1 MKRVS
6 RPLRYSRSSG
16 SPFLDSPKMRRS
28 VTNLALIAT
37 AVFLAGC
44 TQLERPK
51 VEPFF
56 AASAPPSKQELRWS
70 NGKLPKSIDPAKATA
85 APETDVVRAVYEGLT
100 DLDSKTLRETPAVAE
115 KWEASDDARTWTFH
129 LRKDARWSN
138 GERVT
143 ANDFVRSWKRLR
155 DTHASQHLYQNIVG
169 MRSPEEVPGEP
180 ASEPTDF
187 LELAPP
193 ETESQTPDTDV
204 AQPEEEI
211 RPTPPVK
218 RTEQKFGVE
227 AIDDTTLKVSL
238 ELPDKD
244 LPRLVANPVF
254 RPIYGDT
261 AKLEKPRPDAST
273 VTNGA
278 FRLTKVEDGGVTLE
292 RSDNYWDKRSVA
304 LERIHFKAAN
314 TSDAA
319 LDAYRKGDVD
329 IVTNAAFEP
338 AALKVLTPY
347 EDFRRTTHS
356 ALNFYEFNTVSPPF
370 DDRRV
375 REALALAIDREK
387 LVQSDLE
394 GSTQPA
400 YLLFPQSDLKGERL
414 SLDVAKAKDQ
424 LAKAGFANGEAFPP
438 IRLVVNRNDTQQ
450 RIARSVARMWK
461 QNLGIDTSIIVKENA
476 DIEAVRN
483 AGDYDVIRR
492 GVVMPVNDELV
503 NLTAI
508 LGSVERAVETADKVG
523 TEQKFGPAAEETTE
537 AAMDETPDGNYLIA
551 EGDAMFELRVMP
563 LYFPSSYSLV
573 KPYVRGFEM
582 NSLDAPNLKEVSID
596 NEWRARP
603 PK

>member
-1 MKRVS
+1 
-6 RPLRYSRSSG
+6 
-16 SPFLDSPKMRRS
+16 MRRS
-28 VTNLALIAT
+28 VTNLALIAA
-37 AVFLAGC
+37 AVFLVGC
-44 TQLERPK
+44 TQIERPK

-56 AASAPPSKQELRWS
+56 AASAPPTKQELRWS
-70 NGKLPKSIDPAKATA
+70 NGKLPKSIDPARAIA

-115 KWEASDDARTWTFH
+115 KWESSDDARTWTFH

-143 ANDFVRSWKRLR
+143 TNDFVRSWKRLR
-155 DTHASQHLYQNIVG
+155 DTPANQHLYQNIVG
-169 MRSPEEVPGEP
+169 MRSPEVPGGT

-187 LELAPP
+187 LDSGPN
-193 ETESQTPDTDV
+193 ETEPQTPDTDG
-204 AQPEEEI
+204 AQSEEEI
-211 RPTPPVK
+211 RPTRPVK
-218 RTEQKFGVE
+218 SNEQKFGVE
-227 AIDDTTLKVSL
+227 AIDDSTLKVSL

-244 LPRLVANPVF
+244 FPRLVANPVF
-254 RPIYGDT
+254 RPVYGDT
-261 AKLEKPRPDAST
+261 AKLEKPRPDPSV

-278 FRLTKVEDGGVTLE
+278 FRIAKVEDSGVTLE
-292 RSDNYWDKRSVA
+292 RSENHWDKRSVA
-304 LERIHFKAAN
+304 LERIYLKAAN

-319 LDAYRKGDVD
+319 LEAYRKGDVD

-347 EDFRRTTHS
+347 EDFRRTTHN
-356 ALNFYEFNTVSPPF
+356 ALNFYEFNTVNPPF

-375 REALALAIDREK
+375 REALAIAVDREK

-414 SLDVAKAKDQ
+414 SLDIAKAKDL
-424 LAKAGFANGEAFPP
+424 LAKAGFANGVAFPP
-438 IRLVVNRNDTQQ
+438 IRLVVNRNDTQH

-461 QNLGIDTSIIVKENA
+461 QNLGIDTSIIVKENTE
-476 DIEAVRN
+476 IESVRN

-503 NLTAI
+503 NLKAI
-508 LGSVERAVETADKVG
+508 LGSVERPVETPEKMG
-523 TEQKFGPAAEETTE
+523 TESKFGPSAAETTE
-537 AAMDETPDGNYLIA
+537 AAMDETPEGNYLIA

-596 NEWRARP
+596 NEWRAHP

>member
-1 MKRVS
+1 
-6 RPLRYSRSSG
+6 
-16 SPFLDSPKMRRS
+16 
-28 VTNLALIAT
+28 
-37 AVFLAGC
+37 
-44 TQLERPK
+44 
-51 VEPFF
+51 
-56 AASAPPSKQELRWS
+56 
-70 NGKLPKSIDPAKATA
+70 
-85 APETDVVRAVYEGLT
+85 
-100 DLDSKTLRETPAVAE
+100 
-115 KWEASDDARTWTFH
+115 
-129 LRKDARWSN
+129 
-138 GERVT
+138 
-143 ANDFVRSWKRLR
+143 
-155 DTHASQHLYQNIVG
+155 
-169 MRSPEEVPGEP
+169 VPGEP
-180 ASEPTDF
+180 ASEPADF
-187 LELAPP
+187 LASAPL
-193 ETESQTPDTDV
+193 ETETRNTDIP
-204 AQPEEEI
+204 QREEEI
-211 RPTPPVK
+211 RTTPPAK
-218 RTEQKFGVE
+218 NTEQKFGAE
-227 AIDDTTLKVSL
+227 AVDDATLKVSL

-244 LPRLVANPVF
+244 FPRLVANPVF
-254 RPIYGDT
+254 RPVYGDT
-261 AKLEKPRPDAST
+261 AKLEKPRVDASA

-278 FRLTKVEDGGVTLE
+278 FSITKVEDSGITLE
-292 RSDNYWDKRSVA
+292 RSENYWDKRSVA
-304 LERIHFKAAN
+304 LERILFKAAN

-319 LDAYRKGDVD
+319 LDAYRKGEVD

-356 ALNFYEFNTVSPPF
+356 ALNFYEFNTVNPPF

-375 REALALAIDREK
+375 REALAIAIDRDK

-414 SLDVAKAKDQ
+414 SLDIAKAKDL
-424 LAKAGFANGEAFPP
+424 LAKAGYPNGVAFPP

-461 QNLGIDTSIIVKENA
+461 QNLGIETSIIVKENA
-476 DIEAVRN
+476 EIEAVRN

-508 LGSVERAVETADKVG
+508 LGSVERTVETPDKIG
-523 TEQKFGPAAEETTE
+523 TEQKHGRAAEETIE
-537 AAMDETPDGNYLIA
+537 APIEETPETDSLT
-551 EGDAMFELRVMP
+551 EGDAMFDLRVMP

-596 NEWRARP
+596 NEWRAHP